1 MDQPAAGNPRA
12 VSIRIQS
19 NGAGRSGG
27 QRKHDLRHAPI
38 PGYVDKNRTPLN
50 SVIVQPM
57 IPRALRKVCQTRRNL
72 RKTKRAMKSNASVSI
87 TGIIVFGRE
96 VQADFQALS
105 ISEQNN
111 AYLDVAEAIA
121 ARLNTNLTGLVAHRD
136 ETAPHAHFQ
145 FPAYDLAGN
154 AVSSM
159 TKRRVTAE
167 LQTIAAEAMK
177 RHVASAER
185 GHSKYDR
192 LRSGAEFVDT
202 VHRSVA
208 KLHHDL
214 GPEIANARSMRTK
227 LENENT
233 ILKKR
238 IAALHEKE
246 QRTSKEVKRLQT
258 YERRL
263 AKKRDELTELEIK
276 AAHLETAANRS
287 RASQSA
293 AEARRDAL
301 EAEVAQAREDALTEA
316 EEAADAILAR
326 ARSLEETFLSD
337 GTKALLQ
344 MEQERDQWRGA
355 FELLRS
361 ILRKVI
367 PENRFEAIRAQFVDL
382 WDRDPNNPDRKSEIS
397 HNYSSHRPPRP

>member
-1 MDQPAAGNPRA
+1 MEQSGAGNPRA
-12 VSIRIQS
+12 VSIRIQN
-19 NGAGRSGG
+19 NGTGRSGG
-27 QRKHDLRHAPI
+27 QRKHDLRQAPI

-50 SVIVQPM
+50 SAIVQPM
-57 IPRALRKVCQTRRNL
+57 TPGALRKVCQTRRNL
-72 RKTKRAMKSNASVSI
+72 RKTRRAMKSNASVST
-87 TGIIVFGRE
+87 TGIIFFGRE
-96 VQADFQALS
+96 IQADFQALS
-105 ISEQNN
+105 IREQNN
-111 AYLDVAEAIA
+111 AYRDVAEAIA

-167 LQTIAAEAMK
+167 LQTIVAETMK
-177 RHVASAER
+177 RHVANAER

-208 KLHHDL
+208 ELHHDL
-214 GPEIANARSMRTK
+214 MPEIANARSMRTK

-233 ILKKR
+233 ILMKR
-238 IAALHEKE
+238 ITALHEKE
-246 QRTSKEVKRLQT
+246 QRTFKEVKRLQT

-276 AAHLETAANRS
+276 AAHLEAASDRS
-287 RASQSA
+287 RAAQSA
-293 AEARRDAL
+293 AEARKGAL
-301 EAEVAQAREDALTEA
+301 EAEVAQARETALTEA
-316 EEAADAILAR
+316 QEAADAILAR
-326 ARSLEETFLSD
+326 ARSLEETLLNDS
-337 GTKALLQ
+337 TKALLQ

-367 PENRFEAIRAQFVDL
+367 PENRFQVIRAQFSDL
-382 WDRDPNNPDRKSEIS
+382 WNRNPNNPDRKRETL
-397 HNYSSHRPPRP
+397 HNQSSHGSPKR